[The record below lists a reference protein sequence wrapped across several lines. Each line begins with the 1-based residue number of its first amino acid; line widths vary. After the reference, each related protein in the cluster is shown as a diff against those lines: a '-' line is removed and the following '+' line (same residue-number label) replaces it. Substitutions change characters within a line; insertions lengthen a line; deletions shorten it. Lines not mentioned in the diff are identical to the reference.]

1 MQEIIDSESIK
12 NRAPKIESNIQT
24 YTSSFWLTCVSMLF
38 FMTSFNL
45 ILPELNDFITNL
57 GGENQKGLIISI
69 FTISA
74 AISRPFSGKLAD
86 YIGRKKVMYFGIIIS
101 VLVSL
106 LYPLSHSVLFFLIL
120 RFLHGFSAGFMPTG
134 ATALVTDLL
143 PSNKRGVGM
152 GIWGTFISL
161 GIGIGQSLSFIVIK
175 YFGFD
180 GLFIVSS
187 ILAIFS
193 SIILFQVQE
202 TLAGKSKFHPA
213 QLKIKWND
221 VFEPSVLPAAIVMF
235 LSAICSGIIFVL
247 SADVSKFLNLE
258 NKGWF
263 FMFYVIS
270 TILVRLFTGKLSD
283 IIGRRQTL
291 IIGMTLLIISMLIVG
306 FSQDVVFYTL
316 GSIVFGFATGI
327 SSPTLFAWTADLSHK
342 NRRGVGAGTMF
353 IALEFGIM
361 FGAFSTT
368 FFYRNTYETV
378 LPTFLIGTFFA
389 FLALIYLIWNLKNR
403 KSEF

>member
-152 GIWGTFISL
+152 GIWGTFI
-161 GIGIGQSLSFIVIK
+161 
-175 YFGFD
+175 
-180 GLFIVSS
+180 
-187 ILAIFS
+187 
-193 SIILFQVQE
+193 
-202 TLAGKSKFHPA
+202 
-213 QLKIKWND
+213 
-221 VFEPSVLPAAIVMF
+221 
-235 LSAICSGIIFVL
+235 
-247 SADVSKFLNLE
+247 
-258 NKGWF
+258 
-263 FMFYVIS
+263 
-270 TILVRLFTGKLSD
+270 
-283 IIGRRQTL
+283 
-291 IIGMTLLIISMLIVG
+291 
-306 FSQDVVFYTL
+306 
-316 GSIVFGFATGI
+316 
-327 SSPTLFAWTADLSHK
+327 
-342 NRRGVGAGTMF
+342 
-353 IALEFGIM
+353 
-361 FGAFSTT
+361 
-368 FFYRNTYETV
+368 
-378 LPTFLIGTFFA
+378 
-389 FLALIYLIWNLKNR
+389 
-403 KSEF
+403 